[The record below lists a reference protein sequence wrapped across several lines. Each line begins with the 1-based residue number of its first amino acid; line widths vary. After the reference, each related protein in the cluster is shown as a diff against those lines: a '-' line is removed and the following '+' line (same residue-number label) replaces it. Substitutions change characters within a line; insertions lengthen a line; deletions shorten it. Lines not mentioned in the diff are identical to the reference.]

1 MVFICHLNFFHKPYR
16 HIHMCT
22 AQHLEPDCHF
32 AFSAYCQQFSFQT
45 GKGALYH
52 FYGVS
57 FGKRGATYLNGFG
70 QTVVKLEYARTYSA
84 QRFRSHQQVRC
95 NVRQRCTLDDF
106 GLILHELVVA
116 LARCFE
122 PPGVGLHLRND

>member
-1 MVFICHLNFFHKPYR
+1 
-16 HIHMCT
+16 MCT

-45 GKGALYH
+45 GKGVLYH

-70 QTVVKLEYARTYSA
+70 ADGSKAR
-84 QRFRSHQQVRC
+84 VC
-95 NVRQRCTLDDF
+95 PNVRGSAFQESSASTMQCATKVL
-106 GLILHELVVA
+106 A
-116 LARCFE
+116 L
-122 PPGVGLHLRND
+122 